1 MLNRF
6 TEDYLDTLAGADMVP
21 RPRVS
26 GRLSSFDGLLMEAVG
41 LQLPV
46 GTVCLVGDTVEAE
59 VIGFRQGRTLLM
71 NLGGPAALIPG
82 CRVQPVGPPG
92 EAEVGPVLLGRVV
105 DGAGKPIDGLG
116 PIRGAG
122 AWPLAGKLQSPLD
135 RGRVREPLD
144 VGVRAING
152 LLTIG
157 QGQRVGIMAGS
168 GVGKSVLL
176 GMMVKAAAADIV
188 VIGLIGERSREV
200 ADFLETKVAGEARA
214 RSVVVAVPAN
224 HSPVLRIRGALRT
237 HAIAEAFRAE
247 GKKVLLIMDSLT
259 RVAHAGREIGLALGE
274 PASARG
280 YPPSAIAMLP
290 NLIERAGADVASGGS
305 ITAIYTVLADGDDG
319 NDPVVDAARSILDGH
334 IVLSRALAEHGIY
347 PAINPPRFNS
357 VEFDSSSDGEALFER
372 STGAGSGAREG
383 RAGQPAS
390 ASLTLVAVAL
400 GTMRN
405 AFERNLTAAAADA
418 LRGQLLRMCRA
429 YLTAAMTWR
438 QRATG
443 PTMGGKLRPRPRT
456 SPARSRWS
464 SKTAGAS

>member
-6 TEDYLDTLAGADMVP
+6 ATDYLETLGQAPLVP
-21 RPRVS
+21 APMVS
-26 GRLSSFDGLLMEAVG
+26 GRLASFDGLLMEAVG
-41 LQLPV
+41 LTLPV
-46 GTVCLVGDTVEAE
+46 GTICRVGADGDGQVEAE
-59 VIGFRQGRTLLM
+59 VIGFRSGRTLLM
-71 NLGGPAALIPG
+71 NLGGPAALLP
-82 CRVQPVGPPG
+82 RAPVRPIGPPG
-92 EAEVGPVLLGRVV
+92 EAEVGAALLGRVV

-122 AWPLAGKLQSPLD
+122 RWPIAGKLQSPLD
-135 RGRVREPLD
+135 RGRVLKPMD

-176 GMMVKAAAADIV
+176 GMIVRAAQADVV

-200 ADFLETKVAGEARA
+200 ADFLETKVAGDARA

-224 HSPVLRIRGALRT
+224 HSPVLRIRGALRAT
-237 HAIAEAFRAE
+237 AIAEAFRAE
-247 GKKVLLIMDSLT
+247 GKQVLLIMDSLT

-290 NLIERAGADVASGGS
+290 NLIERAGVDVHSGGS

-334 IVLSRALAEHGIY
+334 IVLSRSLAERGIY
-347 PAINPPRFNS
+347 PAIDIGPS
-357 VEFDSSSDGEALFER
+357 VSRVMTDIADTAHVQAARALRRHLATYEENRDLVLMGAYRHGADPAIDAAIACHSTVMDYIRQDADAVVPLGEAIVELVSVF
-372 STGAGSGAREG
+372 GA
-383 RAGQPAS
+383 
-390 ASLTLVAVAL
+390 
-400 GTMRN
+400 
-405 AFERNLTAAAADA
+405 
-418 LRGQLLRMCRA
+418 
-429 YLTAAMTWR
+429 
-438 QRATG
+438 
-443 PTMGGKLRPRPRT
+443 
-456 SPARSRWS
+456 
-464 SKTAGAS
+464 

>member
-1 MLNRF
+1 MLTRF
-6 TEDYLDTLAGADMVP
+6 ADDYLGAIGASAFVP
-21 RPRVS
+21 QPRVS
-26 GRLSSFDGLLMEAVG
+26 GRLASYDGLLMEAVG
-41 LQLPV
+41 LSLPV
-46 GTVCLVGDTVEAE
+46 GTVCEIGEGASRIEAE
-59 VIGFRQGRTLLM
+59 VIGFRGPRTLLM
-71 NLGGPAALIPG
+71 NLGGPAALLP
-82 CRVQPVGPPG
+82 QAPVRPIGPPG
-92 EAEVGPVLLGRVV
+92 EADVGAALLGRVV

-122 AWPLAGKLQSPLD
+122 RWPLAGKLQSPLD
-135 RGRVREPLD
+135 RGRVLEPMD

-176 GMMVKAAAADIV
+176 GMMVRAAKADVI

-224 HSPVLRIRGALRT
+224 HSPVLRIRGALRAT
-237 HAIAEAFRAE
+237 AIAEAFRAE

-290 NLIERAGADVASGGS
+290 SLIERAGTCVSSGGS

-319 NDPVVDAARSILDGH
+319 NDPVVDSARSILDGH
-334 IVLSRALAEHGIY
+334 IVLGRALAERGVY
-347 PAINPPRFNS
+347 PAIDVGPSVSRVMTDIVPREHVLAARTLRRHLATYEENRDL
-357 VEFDSSSDGEALFER
+357 VLM
-372 STGAGSGAREG
+372 GAY
-383 RAGQPAS
+383 RAGADPAID
-390 ASLTLVAVAL
+390 AAIAAHGAVLEYIRQDAHDIVSLPDAVTELVGV
-400 GTMRN
+400 
-405 AFERNLTAAAADA
+405 FSDA
-418 LRGQLLRMCRA
+418 G
-429 YLTAAMTWR
+429 
-438 QRATG
+438 
-443 PTMGGKLRPRPRT
+443 
-456 SPARSRWS
+456 
-464 SKTAGAS
+464 

>member
-6 TEDYLDTLAGADMVP
+6 TADYLETLSNADFVAKP
-21 RPRVS
+21 KVS
-26 GRLSSFDGLLMEAVG
+26 GRLASFDGLLMEAVG
-41 LQLPV
+41 LTLPV
-46 GTVCLVGDTVEAE
+46 GTVCQVGEGTASVEAE
-59 VIGFRQGRTLLM
+59 VIGFRNGRTLMM
-71 NLGGPAALIPG
+71 NLGGPAALLP
-82 CRVQPVGPPG
+82 RAPVKPIGSPG
-92 EAEVGPVLLGRVV
+92 EAEVGAALLGRVV

-122 AWPLAGKLQSPLD
+122 RWPLAGKLQSPLD
-135 RGRVREPLD
+135 RGRVLEPLD

-176 GMMVKAAAADIV
+176 GMIVRAAQADVI

-200 ADFLETKVAGEARA
+200 ADFLETKVAGAARK

-224 HSPVLRIRGALRT
+224 HSPVLRIRGALRA
-237 HAIAEAFRAE
+237 HAIAESFRDE

-290 NLIERAGADVASGGS
+290 NLIERAGVDVHTGGS

-319 NDPVVDAARSILDGH
+319 NDPVVDSARSILDGH
-334 IVLSRALAEHGIY
+334 IVLNRHLAERGVY
-347 PAINPPRFNS
+347 PAIDIGPS
-357 VEFDSSSDGEALFER
+357 VSRVMTDIVPAHHAKAARTLRRHLATYEENRDLVLM
-372 STGAGSGAREG
+372 GAYRHGAD
-383 RAGQPAS
+383 PAID
-390 ASLTLVAVAL
+390 AAIACHPAVMEYIRQDADENVSLNDAVA
-400 GTMRN
+400 
-405 AFERNLTAAAADA
+405 ELT
-418 LRGQLLRMCRA
+418 GVF
-429 YLTAAMTWR
+429 
-438 QRATG
+438 
-443 PTMGGKLRPRPRT
+443 GG
-456 SPARSRWS
+456 
-464 SKTAGAS
+464 

>member
-1 MLNRF
+1 MFDGF
-6 TEDYLDTLAGADMVP
+6 TDNYIEGLGCGGFAPAP
-21 RPRVS
+21 KVS

-41 LQLPV
+41 LTLPV
-46 GTVCLVGDTVEAE
+46 GTVCAIGTGSSRVEAE
-59 VIGFRQGRTLLM
+59 VIGFRNGRTLMM
-71 NLGGPAALIPG
+71 NLGGPAALLPNA
-82 CRVQPVGPPG
+82 PVRPIGPPG
-92 EAEVGPVLLGRVV
+92 EAEVGAAMLGRVV
-105 DGAGKPIDGLG
+105 DGSGKPIDGLG

-122 AWPLAGKLQSPLD
+122 KWPLAGKLQSPLD
-135 RGRVREPLD
+135 RGRVLKPMD

-176 GMMVKAAAADIV
+176 GMMVRAAEADVV

-224 HSPVLRIRGALRT
+224 HSPVLRIRGALRAT
-237 HAIAEAFRAE
+237 AIAEAFRAE

-290 NLIERAGADVASGGS
+290 SLIERAGTDVHTGGS

-319 NDPVVDAARSILDGH
+319 NDPVVDSARSILDGH
-334 IVLSRALAEHGIY
+334 IVLSRQLAERGVY
-347 PAINPPRFNS
+347 PAIDLGPS
-357 VEFDSSSDGEALFER
+357 VSRVMTDIVGKEHIQAARALRRYLATYEENR
-372 STGAGSGAREG
+372 DLVLMGAY
-383 RAGQPAS
+383 RAGADPEIDAAIAAHPAVMEYIKQG
-390 ASLTLVAVAL
+390 ADEIVTLADAVA
-400 GTMRN
+400 
-405 AFERNLTAAAADA
+405 ELTGVFGDA
-418 LRGQLLRMCRA
+418 
-429 YLTAAMTWR
+429 
-438 QRATG
+438 
-443 PTMGGKLRPRPRT
+443 
-456 SPARSRWS
+456 
-464 SKTAGAS
+464 

>member
-6 TEDYLDTLAGADMVP
+6 TADYLETLSNADFVAKP
-21 RPRVS
+21 KVS
-26 GRLSSFDGLLMEAVG
+26 GRLASFDGLLMEAVG
-41 LQLPV
+41 LTLPV
-46 GTVCLVGDTVEAE
+46 GTVCQVGEGAASVEAE
-59 VIGFRQGRTLLM
+59 VIGFRNGRTLMM
-71 NLGGPAALIPG
+71 NLGGAAALLP
-82 CRVQPVGPPG
+82 RAPVKPIGAPG
-92 EAEVGPVLLGRVV
+92 EAEVGAAMLGRVV

-122 AWPLAGKLQSPLD
+122 RWPLAGKLQSPLD
-135 RGRVREPLD
+135 RGRVLEPLD

-176 GMMVKAAAADIV
+176 GMIVRAAQADVI

-200 ADFLETKVAGEARA
+200 ADFLETKVAGAARK

-224 HSPVLRIRGALRT
+224 HSPVLRIRGALRA
-237 HAIAEAFRAE
+237 HAIAESFRDE

-290 NLIERAGADVASGGS
+290 NLIERAGVDVHTGGS

-319 NDPVVDAARSILDGH
+319 NDPVVDSARSILDGH
-334 IVLSRALAEHGIY
+334 IVLNRHLAERGVY
-347 PAINPPRFNS
+347 PAIDIGPS
-357 VEFDSSSDGEALFER
+357 VSRVMTDIVPSHHAKAARTLRRHLATYEENRDLVLM
-372 STGAGSGAREG
+372 GAYRHGAD
-383 RAGQPAS
+383 PAID
-390 ASLTLVAVAL
+390 AAIACHPAVMEYIRQDADENVSLNDAVA
-400 GTMRN
+400 
-405 AFERNLTAAAADA
+405 ELT
-418 LRGQLLRMCRA
+418 GVF
-429 YLTAAMTWR
+429 
-438 QRATG
+438 
-443 PTMGGKLRPRPRT
+443 GG
-456 SPARSRWS
+456 
-464 SKTAGAS
+464 

>member
-6 TEDYLDTLAGADMVP
+6 TADYLDTLAQADFAP
-21 RPRVS
+21 RATVC
-26 GRLSSFDGLLMEAVG
+26 GRLSSYDGLLMEAVG
-41 LQLPV
+41 LSLPV
-46 GTVCLVGDTVEAE
+46 GTVCAIGDKPEARVEAE
-59 VIGFRQGRTLLM
+59 VIGFRNGRTLLM
-71 NLGGPAALIPG
+71 NLGGPAPLLPRA
-82 CRVQPVGPPG
+82 PVRPLGPPG
-92 EAEVGPVLLGRVV
+92 EAEVGAAMLGRVV
-105 DGAGKPIDGLG
+105 DGSGKPIDGLG

-122 AWPLAGKLQSPLD
+122 RWPLAGKMQSPLD

-176 GMMVKAAAADIV
+176 GMMVRAARADVI

-224 HSPVLRIRGALRT
+224 HSPVLRIRGALRAT
-237 HAIAEAFRAE
+237 AIAEAFRAE

-290 NLIERAGADVASGGS
+290 NLIERAGADAHGPGS

-319 NDPVVDAARSILDGH
+319 NDPVVDSARSILDGH
-334 IVLSRALAEHGIY
+334 IVLNRHLAERGVY
-347 PAINPPRFNS
+347 PAIDIGPS
-357 VEFDSSSDGEALFER
+357 VSRVMTDIVGKPHAMAARALRRHLATYEENR
-372 STGAGSGAREG
+372 DLVLMGAY
-383 RAGQPAS
+383 RAGADPAIDAAIACHPAVMEYIRQDADEIVPLDHAVEELVGVFGQP
-390 ASLTLVAVAL
+390 
-400 GTMRN
+400 GH
-405 AFERNLTAAAADA
+405 
-418 LRGQLLRMCRA
+418 
-429 YLTAAMTWR
+429 
-438 QRATG
+438 
-443 PTMGGKLRPRPRT
+443 
-456 SPARSRWS
+456 
-464 SKTAGAS
+464 

>member
-6 TEDYLDTLAGADMVP
+6 TTDYLETLGQADFAP
-21 RPRVS
+21 RPKIS
-26 GRLSSFDGLLMEAVG
+26 GRLASFDGLLMEAVG

-46 GTVCLVGDTVEAE
+46 GTVCQVGAGPGRVEAE
-59 VIGFRQGRTLLM
+59 VIGFRNGRTLLM
-71 NLGGPAALIPG
+71 NLGGPAPLLPHA
-82 CRVQPVGPPG
+82 PVRPIGPPG
-92 EAEVGPVLLGRVV
+92 EAEVGSALLGRVV

-116 PIRGAG
+116 PIRGAKH
-122 AWPLAGKLQSPLD
+122 WPLAGKLQSPLD
-135 RGRVREPLD
+135 RGRVLEPLD

-176 GMMVKAAAADIV
+176 GMIVRAAQADVI

-200 ADFLETKVAGEARA
+200 ADFLETKVAGEARR

-224 HSPVLRIRGALRT
+224 HSPVLRIRGALRAT
-237 HAIAEAFRAE
+237 AIAEAFRAE

-290 NLIERAGADVASGGS
+290 NLIERAGTCVSSGGS

-319 NDPVVDAARSILDGH
+319 NDPVVDSARSILDGH
-334 IVLSRALAEHGIY
+334 IVLSRALAERGVY
-347 PAINPPRFNS
+347 PAIDLGPS
-357 VEFDSSSDGEALFER
+357 VSRVMTDIAAPEHVKAARVLRRHLATYEENRDLVLMGAYRPGADAAIDQAIACHPAVMEYIRQGADETVAL
-372 STGAGSGAREG
+372 TD
-383 RAGQPAS
+383 
-390 ASLTLVAVAL
+390 AVAEL
-400 GTMRN
+400 VGV
-405 AFERNLTAAAADA
+405 FGDA
-418 LRGQLLRMCRA
+418 
-429 YLTAAMTWR
+429 
-438 QRATG
+438 
-443 PTMGGKLRPRPRT
+443 
-456 SPARSRWS
+456 
-464 SKTAGAS
+464 

>member
-6 TEDYLDTLAGADMVP
+6 SAEYLDGLACRDFVAQ
-21 RPRVS
+21 PRVS
-26 GRLSSFDGLLMEAVG
+26 GRLASYDGLLMEAVG
-41 LQLPV
+41 LSLPV
-46 GTVCLVGDTVEAE
+46 GTICAIGAGANPVEAE
-59 VIGFRQGRTLLM
+59 VIGFRGGRTLLM
-71 NLGGPAALIPG
+71 NLGGPAALLPDAPV
-82 CRVQPVGPPG
+82 RPVGPPG
-92 EAEVGPVLLGRVV
+92 EAEVGTALLGRVV

-122 AWPLAGKLQSPLD
+122 RWPLAGKLQSPLD
-135 RGRVREPLD
+135 RGRVLQPLD

-176 GMMVKAAAADIV
+176 GMIVRAAEADV
-188 VIGLIGERSREV
+188 VVVGLIGERSREV

-224 HSPVLRIRGALRT
+224 HSPVLRIRGALRAT
-237 HAIAEAFRAE
+237 AIAEAFRAE

-290 NLIERAGADVASGGS
+290 SLIERAGTDVVSGGS

-319 NDPVVDAARSILDGH
+319 NDPVVDSARSILDGH
-334 IVLSRALAEHGIY
+334 IVLSRALAERGVY
-347 PAINPPRFNS
+347 PAIDLGPS
-357 VEFDSSSDGEALFER
+357 VSRVMTDIAEPAHVRAARVLRRHLATYEENRDLVLM
-372 STGAGSGAREG
+372 GAYRPGADPEID
-383 RAGQPAS
+383 AAIACHPAVMEYIRQG
-390 ASLTLVAVAL
+390 AEEVVPLDAAVA
-400 GTMRN
+400 
-405 AFERNLTAAAADA
+405 ELTGVFGDA
-418 LRGQLLRMCRA
+418 
-429 YLTAAMTWR
+429 
-438 QRATG
+438 
-443 PTMGGKLRPRPRT
+443 
-456 SPARSRWS
+456 
-464 SKTAGAS
+464 

>member
-6 TEDYLDTLAGADMVP
+6 AEDYLESLGTADFAP
-21 RPRVS
+21 QPKIS
-26 GRLSSFDGLLMEAVG
+26 GRLASFDGLLMEAVG
-41 LQLPV
+41 LNLPV
-46 GTVCLVGDTVEAE
+46 GTVCQVGAAGGAKVEAE
-59 VIGFRQGRTLLM
+59 VIGFRNGRTLLM
-71 NLGGPAALIPG
+71 NLGGPAALLPQSPV
-82 CRVQPVGPPG
+82 RPVGAPG
-92 EAEVGPVLLGRVV
+92 AAEVGAALLGRVV

-116 PIRGAG
+116 PIRGAQH
-122 AWPLAGKLQSPLD
+122 WPLAGKLQGPLD
-135 RGRVREPLD
+135 RGRVLQPMD

-176 GMMVKAAAADIV
+176 GMMVRAAQADVV

-224 HSPVLRIRGALRT
+224 HSPVLRIRGALRAT
-237 HAIAEAFRAE
+237 AIAEGFRAE

-290 NLIERAGADVASGGS
+290 NLIERAGTDVNTGGS

-319 NDPVVDAARSILDGH
+319 NDPVVDSARSILDGH
-334 IVLSRALAEHGIY
+334 IVLSRALAERGVY
-347 PAINPPRFNS
+347 PAIDLGPS
-357 VEFDSSSDGEALFER
+357 VSRVMTDIVPHDHIAAARVLRRHLATYEENRDLVLM
-372 STGAGSGAREG
+372 GAYRGGADPEID
-383 RAGQPAS
+383 AAIAYHPAVMEYIRQD
-390 ASLTLVAVAL
+390 ADTKVSLEEAVAEL
-400 GTMRN
+400 IGVFGN
-405 AFERNLTAAAADA
+405 V
-418 LRGQLLRMCRA
+418 
-429 YLTAAMTWR
+429 
-438 QRATG
+438 
-443 PTMGGKLRPRPRT
+443 
-456 SPARSRWS
+456 
-464 SKTAGAS
+464 